1 MPRRSVVYGEFP
13 RKMSGNYDLVGVVG
27 CLGILV
33 VCIILWAI
41 IFLAA
46 YEVITWLT

>member
-13 RKMSGNYDLVGVVG
+13 RKMSGSYDYWGLIG
-27 CLGILV
+27 CLSVLAIL
-33 VCIILWAI
+33 IALWAI